1 MNRAASL
8 KHRRIRAG
16 FLALALAHGPLALA
30 AQGSVAPVKITAAD
44 AVYADIAQ
52 QVGGTAVS
60 VTIAGKSKAHAPLLL
75 YPPGASRA
83 PVAVPMPGAQAW
95 FHVAAVKA
103 LAQTL
108 AQDLSRMKPQSAAE
122 FDKNLKQFN
131 DKLAPVESKIQFLS
145 HTYRGTKVFATDLIY
160 QNMLDDLHFGIRE
173 LAAVRQLAQNG
184 PARAAAIKKLKS
196 QIDESSVGVLVYDV
210 QSKSPVTRELEKQA
224 MTAGVPT
231 IGIPE
236 EKPSGLDYQA
246 WMLRTLNTL
255 HGGLN
260 EAAQ

>member
-1 MNRAASL
+1 MNRKSSL
-8 KHRRIRAG
+8 KYRLIQG
-16 FLALALAHGPLALA
+16 SILALFVANGA
-30 AQGSVAPVKITAAD
+30 AARAANEVKITAAD
-44 AVYADIAQ
+44 TVYADIAK

-60 VTIAGKSKAHAPLLL
+60 VTIAPHKARAPLVLM
-75 YPPGASRA
+75 PPGTKRA
-83 PVAVPMPGAQAW
+83 PIALSMPPGAQAW

-103 LAQTL
+103 LARTL
-108 AQDLSRMKPQSAAE
+108 AQHLSHIEPKFSTE
-122 FDKNLKQFN
+122 FDKNLNQFN
-131 DKLAPVESKIQFLS
+131 DKLAPVEIKIQFLS
-145 HTYRGTKVFATDLIY
+145 QTYRGSKVFATDLIY
-160 QNMLDDLHFGIRE
+160 KNMLDDLHFGIRD
-173 LAAVRQLAQNG
+173 LAAVRQLTQNG

-196 QIDESSVGVLVYDV
+196 QINESSVGVLVYDV
-210 QSKSPVTRELEKQA
+210 QSKSPVTHELENQA